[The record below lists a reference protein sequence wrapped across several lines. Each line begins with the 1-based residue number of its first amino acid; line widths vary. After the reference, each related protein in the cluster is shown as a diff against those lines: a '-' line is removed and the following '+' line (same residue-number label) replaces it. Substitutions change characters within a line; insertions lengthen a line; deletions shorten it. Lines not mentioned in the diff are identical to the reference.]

1 MLLTAGGSDLTPMI
15 SDSTQSETG
24 QLISA
29 PSKGEWL
36 KPALGYL
43 FALVCL
49 VWVFHDVDVRA
60 VFGHAREISWW
71 WVALAVLCDVLSY
84 VTQGARWSL
93 LLRPVGRVSNLR
105 ATQAVYAGLFANEVL
120 PLKAGE
126 LVRAYLMARWTKSS
140 LPKILPSMVAER
152 VFDGIW
158 LVAGI
163 MLAALLVP
171 LPNNLVEAGDLL
183 GIVIII
189 ALGIFCYTIARRGG
203 QYQSENAELLPA
215 ETNGAE
221 DERVWGARRPKWKSW
236 RRVAQTVSSFTT
248 ELHAIGASAGTFAA
262 FFLSLLLLVLQALS
276 FWLVMVAYG
285 MRLSFLVGAIVF
297 VIIHLSTALPNAPAN
312 VGSYQFF
319 TVVGLTLF
327 GVDKSYAAG
336 FSIVVFILLTIP
348 LWLIGFVAL
357 SRSGL
362 TLLAVRDDL
371 RRLRRH
377 S

>member
-1 MLLTAGGSDLTPMI
+1 MI
-15 SDSTQSETG
+15 SDSTQGETG
-24 QLISA
+24 HLISA
-29 PSKGEWL
+29 PPKGEWL

-49 VWVFHDVDVRA
+49 VWVFYDVDVRA
-60 VFGHAREISWW
+60 VLGHAREISWR

-84 VTQGARWSL
+84 VSQGARWSL

-105 ATQAVYAGLFANEVL
+105 ATQAVYAGLFTNEVL

-126 LVRAYLMARWTKSS
+126 VVRAYLMARWTQSS
-140 LPKILPSMVAER
+140 LPKILPSVVAER

-158 LVAGI
+158 LVAAI
-163 MLAALLVP
+163 TLAAFFVP
-171 LPNNLVEAGDLL
+171 LPHDLVEAGHLI
-183 GIVIII
+183 GIVIIV
-189 ALGIFCYTIARRGG
+189 AAGIFGYLIARRSGR
-203 QYQSENAELLPA
+203 YQSESAEPADA

-221 DERVWGARRPKWKSW
+221 DERMTSARRPKWKSW
-236 RRVAQTVSSFTT
+236 RRVAQTASSFIT
-248 ELHAIGASAGTFAA
+248 ELNAIEASGVTCAA

-285 MRLSFLVGAIVF
+285 MRLSFLAGATVF
-297 VIIHLSTALPNAPAN
+297 VIIHLSTALPNAPGN

-327 GVDKSYAAG
+327 GIDKSYAAG

-348 LWLIGFVAL
+348 LLLIGFVAL